1 MQFASPAA
9 PLLVSYRQQSAGED
23 TQLMLNLFAPGDISV
38 QLKVAQF
45 PAGVVA
51 PERPPACHGYSRPL
65 AGGLL
70 QFPVPVR
77 LSAQY
82 ILDLR
87 QGSRQLGLEHL
98 QGGLSH
104 GLLLAPSVKLL
115 SAFIPQQNL
124 ALAVHHDDRFS
135 RQIQELVPPCQ
146 VGLERHTVVSREIW
160 PFLSRRHDV
169 HSRSRGPSR
178 NIAL

>member
-1 MQFASPAA
+1 
-9 PLLVSYRQQSAGED
+9 
-23 TQLMLNLFAPGDISV
+23 MLNLFAPGNISV

-70 QFPVPVR
+70 QFGVPLW

-87 QGSRQLGLEHL
+87 QRSRQLGLEDL
-98 QGGLSH
+98 QGGLSQ
-104 GLLLAPSVKLL
+104 GLLLAPSVKVL

-135 RQIQELVPPCQ
+135 RQIQELVPFCQ
-146 VGLERHTVVSREIW
+146 LGLELHTFVGRKIW